1 MSSIFILGL
10 EDSYTKEK
18 LFQIRPTGDNST
30 VAFDVLV
37 KAASEIQ
44 QAKDNCQE
52 SGSSSVNQVSGGEKS
67 KKEKECFNCCT
78 TSHNEQGFSREVR
91 KKLCKAFDATRGKCK
106 KVGHFPKG
114 CRVKSQKTAKVK
126 VVSAEPPAAAVDSP
140 VVATAQAA
148 AQDTQAAALNSVQA
162 YTFDSARYRDDFG
175 ASGSYWSVSAS
186 IPIQTQRL
194 WCKMEASTACQPLGH
209 YVYDNMR
216 GSWKRAPPPGHAAK
230 KVQIE
235 LDRKSYEGHPRT
247 KGMRKPIFGWAFPDS
262 GAQVTLINPFKR
274 WAGQT

>member
-1 MSSIFILGL
+1 MLRAEGGTSDYSADLMSSIFILGL

-18 LFQIRPTGDNST
+18 LFQLKPTGNNST

-44 QAKDNCQE
+44 EAKDNCQE
-52 SGSSSVNQVSGGEKS
+52 SGSSSVNQVSGGERS

-91 KKLCKAFDATRGKCK
+91 KKLCKALDATCGKCK

-126 VVSAEPPAAAVDSP
+126 VVTAEPPAAAVDSP

-148 AQDTQAAALNSVQA
+148 AQDTQAAAALNSVQA
-162 YTFDSARYRDDFG
+162 QREYTFNSARYGDDFG

-194 WCKMEASTACQPLGH
+194 WCKMEASTASQPLGH
-209 YVYDNMR
+209 YVYDNVR

-235 LDRKSYEGHPRT
+235 LDRASYSGHSRT
-247 KGMRKPIFGWAFPDS
+247 
-262 GAQVTLINPFKR
+262 
-274 WAGQT
+274 